1 MGVPEVK
8 ASINAIVESMLSN
21 YDKELQAQDTDA
33 ICLNRVF
40 VGNPGTGKTTVAKLY
55 ARILC
60 AAGMLSKDDVVERTA
75 SDFMGDA
82 VGVSAQRTI
91 NILKLSEGKVLL
103 IDEAYNLFDGRSVS
117 SGNVSYGKQ
126 VRAPP
131 ETARTCSG
139 DGDRTHRVTLAS
151 GFGHDCGEGFWL
163 AGRRPRHHHD
173 RIRAR
178 DAGHVPRFK
187 SRPHAPLRLQPP
199 VAIHRLFRR

>member
-1 MGVPEVK
+1 MQLDAALKELDNLVGVPEVK
-8 ASINAIVESMLSN
+8 LSIHADVESMLSN

-82 VGVSAQRTI
+82 VGVSAQKTI

-126 VRAPP
+126 VRTPACRSKLP
-131 ETARTCSG
+131 
-139 DGDRTHRVTLAS
+139 TLQ
-151 GFGHDCGEGFWL
+151 W
-163 AGRRPRHHHD
+163 
-173 RIRAR
+173 
-178 DAGHVPRFK
+178 
-187 SRPHAPLRLQPP
+187 
-199 VAIHRLFRR
+199 